1 MTVRIVTDTSCD
13 LPPEFE
19 GELKALGVKAIPFL
33 FHFGLEGHE
42 DKSMSIKEF
51 LARAAKTWPT
61 TAAPSAGA
69 FMQAFREFVD
79 AGDQV
84 VCITITSKHSAT
96 YSSAVL
102 ASQQFSPGQVTV
114 VDSLSLSLGQGLLA
128 LAAARAGREGKSPEQ
143 VVETV
148 KALWQRLH
156 FLIGLESVEYLVK
169 GGRASRLTG
178 ALASLLKLRPIL
190 SVVDGELT
198 LAEKPRGKEAARQKL
213 LQMALH
219 HFPAETVGLIH
230 IDAEE
235 RAQEL
240 AAEIAA
246 QTGYPREEMLVVETG
261 MALATHGG
269 PGTVGVVIASK

>member
-114 VDSLSLSLGQGLLA
+114 VDSLSLSLGQGLLV

-213 LQMALH
+213 LQMALR

-246 QTGYPREEMLVVETG
+246 QTGYPREKMLVVETG